1 MAGMGSIYS
10 FSMSAPQPPTLD
22 SQAAHRWAS
31 RRIES
36 SPWLHNE
43 VARRMVERLQWVIQ
57 KPERWIHWEPL
68 RSGLCAQ
75 DLIAQAYPKASCLV
89 RVAHPESLSYLQQLW
104 RAPWWHPKRWIA
116 SWSSSV
122 TLAYGKQPPH
132 DWAQMLWANMSLHL
146 VADPAALIRDWH
158 SALSEDGFLMFS
170 CLGPDTLRELRQ
182 LYQDLGW
189 PAPAHEFT
197 DMHDWG
203 DMLVQAGFAE
213 PVMDMERIELTFE
226 TPERLLQ
233 ELRELGRNFH
243 IKRFGSLRGRRW
255 LRQLH
260 DALGQQLRRSGEE
273 TESGLRLT
281 FEIVYGHAFKPTPK
295 IRMSQ
300 KTEVPMQDLKS
311 MLRRNK
317 PASPKP

>member
-1 MAGMGSIYS
+1 MGSIYS
-10 FSMSAPQPPTLD
+10 FGMSAPQPPTLD
-22 SQAAHRWAS
+22 PQAAQRWES
-31 RRIES
+31 RHIES

-43 VARRMVERLQWVIQ
+43 VARRMAERLQWVLF
-57 KPERWIHWEPL
+57 KPERWVHWEPL
-68 RSGLCAQ
+68 RSGLAAQ
-75 DLIAQAYPKASCLV
+75 DMVAKAYPKAICWA
-89 RVAHPESLSYLQQLW
+89 RVAQPASLAHLKQLW
-104 RAPWWHPKRWIA
+104 RAPWWQPKRWLPSA
-116 SWSSSV
+116 ALV
-122 TLAYGKQPPH
+122 FGPKPPPA
-132 DWAQMLWANMSLHL
+132 WAQMLWANMSLHM

-233 ELRELGRNFH
+233 ELRELGRNLH
-243 IKRFGSLRGRRW
+243 IQRFEGLRGRGW

-260 DALGQQLRRSGEE
+260 QALQASAQSD
-273 TESGLRLT
+273 TGLKLT
-281 FEIVYGHAFKPTPK
+281 FEIVYGHAFKPKPR
-295 IRMSQ
+295 IRMSPQ
-300 KTEVPMQDLKS
+300 TEVPVHDLKS

-317 PASPKP
+317 KDPSKP